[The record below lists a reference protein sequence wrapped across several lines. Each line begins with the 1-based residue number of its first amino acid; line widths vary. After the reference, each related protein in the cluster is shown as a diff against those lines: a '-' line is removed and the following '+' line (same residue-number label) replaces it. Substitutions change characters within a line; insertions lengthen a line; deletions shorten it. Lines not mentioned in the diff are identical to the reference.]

1 MKEYIIPIEDIIVK
15 PELFYAHCDR
25 GNGKNPEILK
35 EHVDRCYH
43 YFEELWEHK
52 NFKAVFENFQKELA
66 PELSDEGIKLFY
78 SLIVNVIIFHDCGKI
93 NPRFQSIKMKNTLKK
108 WIAIDCLDGTK
119 HSILSAAIYLD
130 YFYEKIQE
138 SLLSKDE
145 KNMIHVFM
153 LVNAYVISR
162 HHGNL
167 SRFEEFLEE
176 FQPNRQLAD
185 IFSCMNQGD
194 FTEVYHGP
202 FCKRDPA
209 YDEYAVAEHKDISQ
223 LFREPVFA
231 RRIVYV
237 YKIFIF
243 SVGIL

>member
-108 WIAIDCLDGTK
+108 WTAIDCLDGTK
-119 HSILSAAIYLD
+119 HSILSAAIEPVSS
-130 YFYEKIQE
+130 FFET
-138 SLLSKDE
+138 
-145 KNMIHVFM
+145 
-153 LVNAYVISR
+153 
-162 HHGNL
+162 
-167 SRFEEFLEE
+167 SRFN
-176 FQPNRQLAD
+176 PDDASAD
-185 IFSCMNQGD
+185 VSPIVSVAD
-194 FTEVYHGP
+194 TRKITSTEIIAPILNVGLIGSI
-202 FCKRDPA
+202 CGSDTIC
-209 YDEYAVAEHKDISQ
+209 AVLNPEKSTIPIHTATI
-223 LFREPVFA
+223 
-231 RRIVYV
+231 
-237 YKIFIF
+237 
-243 SVGIL
+243 